1 MNGNS
6 LLFLISIWALP
17 VLIAVTLHEAAH
29 GFAARLFGDNT
40 AYLLGRVSLNPL
52 KHVDPFGTVL
62 LPGLLL
68 LSHSPFLF
76 GYARP
81 VPVNFRA
88 LTYPRLGMAV
98 VAAPGPL
105 MNFCLAFIAALA
117 FHLIQ
122 YLPPTIAQFVALN
135 MKNAVIINAVL
146 AVFNLFPIPPLDGGR
161 IAVAL
166 LPTLMGRPLARL
178 EPFGMLIL
186 IALLFLPPLLGSQTG
201 YNLNLVSDWISGGT
215 QALIGV
221 ILRLSGNA

>member
-17 VLIAVTLHEAAH
+17 VLIAVTLHEATH
-29 GFAARLFGDNT
+29 GLAARLFGDNI

-68 LSHSPFLF
+68 LSHSPFLS

-98 VAAPGPL
+98 VAAARPL

-117 FHLIQ
+117 FQHHQ
-122 YLPPTIAQFVALN
+122 CRV
-135 MKNAVIINAVL
+135 
-146 AVFNLFPIPPLDGGR
+146 GR
-161 IAVAL
+161 L
-166 LPTLMGRPLARL
+166 Q
-178 EPFGMLIL
+178 
-186 IALLFLPPLLGSQTG
+186 S
-201 YNLNLVSDWISGGT
+201 VSDPAPGRRTDRSRTAAYVHGP
-215 QALIGV
+215 AA
-221 ILRLSGNA
+221 RAA

>member
-76 GYARP
+76 GYAKP
-81 VPVNFRA
+81 MPVNFGV
-88 LTYPRLGMAV
+88 LT
-98 VAAPGPL
+98 
-105 MNFCLAFIAALA
+105 
-117 FHLIQ
+117 H
-122 YLPPTIAQFVALN
+122 PPSEWPWSRQ
-135 MKNAVIINAVL
+135 
-146 AVFNLFPIPPLDGGR
+146 PDP
-161 IAVAL
+161 
-166 LPTLMGRPLARL
+166 
-178 EPFGMLIL
+178 
-186 IALLFLPPLLGSQTG
+186 
-201 YNLNLVSDWISGGT
+201 
-215 QALIGV
+215 
-221 ILRLSGNA
+221 